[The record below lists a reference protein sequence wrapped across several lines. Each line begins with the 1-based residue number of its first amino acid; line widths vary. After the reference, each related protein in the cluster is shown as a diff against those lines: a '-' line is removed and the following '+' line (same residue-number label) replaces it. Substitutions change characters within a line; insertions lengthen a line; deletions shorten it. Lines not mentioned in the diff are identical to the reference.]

1 MYSFTSIEWAVI
13 IACAL
18 LIGFTKAGIP
28 GIGILIPILAAS
40 IMPAKE
46 STGFILPMLT
56 MADIFAIIYWRR
68 HVAWKQLLRL
78 LPWAFT
84 GIVAGYAA
92 MSHITD
98 EGLRRFIG
106 LLVITLLVLSWIKD
120 KRLPDDY
127 IPNHWFFAAV
137 MGTLAGATSMMANAA
152 GPVMVIYLTSMRL
165 PKANF
170 IGTSAWFFFI
180 VNLLKLPFSHKLDLV
195 TIQSIQVNLLLLP
208 CIIAGGVAGIML
220 VKRISQGAFNI
231 IVKILAGMA
240 AMMLI
245 LR

>member
-1 MYSFTSIEWAVI
+1 MTDFTIIEWAVI
-13 IACAL
+13 IICAL

-68 HVAWKQLLRL
+68 HVVWKQLLRL
-78 LPWAFT
+78 LPWALT
-84 GIVAGYAA
+84 GIAAGYLA
-92 MSHITD
+92 MRHITND
-98 EGLRRFIG
+98 QLRTFIG
-106 LLVITLLVLSWIKD
+106 LLVLILLLLSWIKD

-127 IPNHWFFAAV
+127 IPSHWLFAAV
-137 MGTLAGATSMMANAA
+137 MGALAGATSMMANAA
-152 GPVMVIYLTSMRL
+152 GPVMVIYLASMRL

-180 VNLLKLPFSHKLDLV
+180 VNLLKFPFSHRLDLV
-195 TIQSIQVNLLLLP
+195 TLQSIQVNLMLLP
-208 CIIAGGVAGIML
+208 CLIAGGVAGIML
-220 VKRISQGAFNI
+220 VKRIPQGAFNI
-231 IVKILAGMA
+231 IVKILAGVA
-240 AMMLI
+240 ALMLI

>member
-1 MYSFTSIEWAVI
+1 MYSFTFIEWAVVI
-13 IACAL
+13 ICAL

-56 MADIFAIIYWRR
+56 MADIFAIVYWRR
-68 HVAWKQLLRL
+68 HVAWKELIRL
-78 LPWAFT
+78 LPWSIT
-84 GIVAGYAA
+84 GIVAGFIV
-92 MSHITD
+92 MHHITND
-98 EGLRRFIG
+98 GLRKFIG
-106 LLVITLLVLSWIKD
+106 LLVIILLILSWIKD

-127 IPNHWFFAAV
+127 IPTHWLFAAV

-180 VNLLKLPFSHKLDLV
+180 VNLLKLPFSHRLDLV
-195 TIQSIQVNLLLLP
+195 TIQSIQINLMLLP
-208 CIIAGGVAGIML
+208 CLIAGGFAGIML
-220 VKRISQGAFNI
+220 VKRIPQGAFNV

-240 AMMLI
+240 ALMLI
-245 LR
+245 VR

>member
-1 MYSFTSIEWAVI
+1 MFSFTFIEWAVI
-13 IACAL
+13 ILCAL

-78 LPWAFT
+78 LPWSFT
-84 GIVAGYAA
+84 GIIAGYAS
-92 MSHITD
+92 MSHITN
-98 EGLRRFIG
+98 EELKKFIG
-106 LLVITLLVLSWIKD
+106 FLVLILMLLSWIKD

-127 IPNHWFFAAV
+127 IPTHWLFAAV
-137 MGTLAGATSMMANAA
+137 LGTLAGATSMMANAA

-165 PKANF
+165 PKENF

-180 VNLLKLPFSHKLDLV
+180 INLSKLPFSQRLDLV
-195 TIQSIQVNLLLLP
+195 TIKSIQINLILLP
-208 CIIAGGVAGIML
+208 CLIAGGLIGIML
-220 VKRISQGAFNI
+220 VKKIPQGAFNS
-231 IVKILAGMA
+231 IVKILAGVA
-240 AMMLI
+240 ALMLI
-245 LR
+245 I

>member
-1 MYSFTSIEWAVI
+1 MSSFTVLQWAI
-13 IACAL
+13 IILCAL

-28 GIGILIPILAAS
+28 GIGVLIPIIAAS

-56 MADIFAIIYWRR
+56 MADIFAIFYWRR
-68 HVAWKQLLRL
+68 HVAWKQLFRL
-78 LPWAFT
+78 LPWAFA
-84 GIVAGYAA
+84 GIIAGYAA
-92 MSHITD
+92 MLYITND
-98 EGLRRFIG
+98 ELRTFIG
-106 LLVITLLVLSWIKD
+106 LLVLLLMVLSWIKD
-120 KRLPDDY
+120 KKLPDDY
-127 IPNHWFFAAV
+127 IPSHWLFAAV
-137 MGTLAGATSMMANAA
+137 LGTLAGATSMMANAA

-180 VNLLKLPFSHKLDLV
+180 INLLKLPFSQRLDLV

-208 CIIAGGVAGIML
+208 CLIAGGFTGIML
-220 VKRISQGAFNI
+220 VKRIPQGAFNR
-231 IVKILAGMA
+231 IVKILAGVA

-245 LR
+245 FT

>member
-1 MYSFTSIEWAVI
+1 MYSYTFIEWAVI
-13 IACAL
+13 IICAL

-56 MADIFAIIYWRR
+56 MADIFAIICWRR

-78 LPWAFT
+78 LPWAIT
-84 GIVAGYAA
+84 GIVAGYLV
-92 MSHITD
+92 MHYITND
-98 EGLRRFIG
+98 QLRRFIG
-106 LLVITLLVLSWIKD
+106 LLVLILLILSWIKD
-120 KRLPDDY
+120 KWLPDDY
-127 IPNHWFFAAV
+127 IPSHWLFAAV

-170 IGTSAWFFFI
+170 IGTSAWFFFF
-180 VNLLKLPFSHKLDLV
+180 VNLLKLPFSQMLDLV
-195 TIQSIQVNLLLLP
+195 TVKSIQINLLLLP
-208 CIIAGGVAGIML
+208 CLAVGGVAGIML
-220 VKRISQGAFNI
+220 VKRIPQGAFNI
-231 IVKILAGMA
+231 IVKILAGVA
-240 AMMLI
+240 ALMLI
-245 LR
+245 MS